1 VHLRGVLFA
10 SLPCLALFGVLYS
23 AAQIPQF
30 RPHRSAS
37 PQTQG
42 FDLDQPDFD
51 GPIDVSKIGKR
62 SSRPEQKPLPFRTY
76 VGVEYENFTIPPDAG
91 EKSEWLV
98 ARLMYRGMRWGNWTV
113 DYPRSDRHLASAVR
127 RLSRIEARSV
137 EQPVALEDADDV
149 YNYPW
154 LYAVEVGHWYLTD
167 FEAAKLRDYLLRGGF
182 LMVDDF
188 HGTWEWA
195 AFIEGMKKVFPDR
208 PIVDIPNDDAIFH
221 TVYDLDDRYQ
231 IPGEQFLY
239 TGRTYERDGYE
250 AHWRGIY
257 DDKGRLMVAICH
269 DMDLG
274 DSWEHADDPE
284 YPEKYSALAFR
295 IGVDYV
301 TYAMTH

>member
-10 SLPCLALFGVLYS
+10 SLPCLALFGVLYG

-30 RPHRSAS
+30 RRQPGQPS
-37 PQTQG
+37 G
-42 FDLDQPDFD
+42 FDLETPDFA
-51 GPIDVSKIGKR
+51 SKGEPAKVGKR
-62 SSRPEQKPLPFRTY
+62 SSRADQAPRPFRTY
-76 VGVEYENFTIPPDAG
+76 SGVEYENFAIPPDAG
-91 EKSEWLV
+91 EKTEWMF
-98 ARLMYRGMRWGNWTV
+98 ARLMYRGIRYANWTV
-113 DYPRSDRHLASAVR
+113 DYPRSDRHLAAAVR
-127 RLSRIEARSV
+127 RLSRVQARSV
-137 EQPVALEDADDV
+137 EQPVALEDGDDT

-154 LYAVEVGHWYLTD
+154 LYAVEVGHWNLTD

-188 HGTWEWA
+188 HGTREWSI
-195 AFIEGMKKVFPDR
+195 FMLSIQRVFPDK
-208 PIVDIPNDDAIFH
+208 PVVDIPNDDAIFH

-231 IPGEQFLY
+231 VPGEQFVY
-239 TGRTYERDGYE
+239 THRTYEQDGYE

-274 DSWEHADDPE
+274 DSWEHADNPE
-284 YPEKYSALAFR
+284 YPEQYSALAFR
-295 IGVDYV
+295 IGVNYI